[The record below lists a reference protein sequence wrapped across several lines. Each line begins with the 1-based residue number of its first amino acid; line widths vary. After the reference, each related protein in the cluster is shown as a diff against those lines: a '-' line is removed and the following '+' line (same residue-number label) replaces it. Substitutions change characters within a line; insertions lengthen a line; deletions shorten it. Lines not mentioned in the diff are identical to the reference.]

1 MHKETGMDASSPVGL
16 LRFFDALDDPRP
28 GTNVMHLLTD
38 MLAIAITAVI
48 CGAESWSEVAY
59 FGRCKEKWFRTFLRL
74 PHGIASHDT
83 FGRVFGMIDPDQF
96 ERCFMAW
103 TAYLSEDRERL
114 VALDGK
120 TLRKSFDSASDRSA
134 IHLVSAWC
142 ETNHTVLGQLA
153 VEEKSNE
160 ITAIPK
166 LLELLDLNKTTVTID
181 AMGCQRKIAETI
193 VEGGGDYI
201 LQVKDNQPTLRENLE
216 LLFAEAIR
224 DDCHGVAYD
233 YATKTNKGHGRIETR
248 RCWTSWEVRGL
259 AAEEDSWRGLKSV
272 VCVERRRQ
280 VGDEVSQ
287 ERHYY
292 ISSLPGRDAA
302 EMSRKIRSH
311 WGVENRL
318 HWCLD
323 VQMNEDAC
331 RIRQGHAA
339 ENFSR
344 LRRMALN
351 QLKKDKTIKLGLRG
365 KSKAC
370 SWDHD
375 VLIQIL
381 TG

>member
-16 LRFFDALDDPRP
+16 LRFFDELDDPRP
-28 GTNVMHLLTD
+28 GTNIMHPLTD
-38 MLAIAITAVI
+38 MLAVAITAVI

-103 TAYLSEDRERL
+103 TAYLSEDRDRL
-114 VALDGK
+114 VAVDGK
-120 TLRKSFDSASDRSA
+120 TLRKSFDTASDRSA

-166 LLELLDLNKTTVTID
+166 LLALLDLDKTTVTID

-216 LLFAEAIR
+216 LFFAEAMR
-224 DDCHGVAYD
+224 DDCRGVEHD

-259 AAEEDSWRGLKSV
+259 ASKEDSWAGLQSV
-272 VCVERRRQ
+272 ACVERRRQ
-280 VGDEVSQ
+280 VGDEVTR

-292 ISSLPGRDAA
+292 ISSLPGRSAA

-375 VLIQIL
+375 VLLKIL

>member
-1 MHKETGMDASSPVGL
+1 MDATTPTGL
-16 LRFFDALDDPRP
+16 LCAFDDLDDPRP
-28 GTNVMHLLTD
+28 GRNIMHTLTD
-38 MLAIAITAVI
+38 MLAIAICAVI

-59 FGRCKEKWFRTFLRL
+59 FGRCKESWFRTFLRL

-103 TAYLSEDRERL
+103 TARLADDKERL
-114 VALDGK
+114 VAIDGK
-120 TLRKSFDSASDRSA
+120 TLRKSFDTASDRVA
-134 IHLVSAWC
+134 IHMVSAWC
-142 ETNHTVLGQLA
+142 ETNHMVLGQLA
-153 VEEKSNE
+153 VEEKTNE

-166 LLELLDLNKTTVTID
+166 LLALLDLQKTTVTID
-181 AMGCQRKIAETI
+181 AMGCQRQIAETI

-216 LLFAEAIR
+216 LLFAEAMR
-224 DDCHGVAYD
+224 DDCHGVPYD
-233 YATKTNKGHGRIETR
+233 VAAQTNKGHGRLETR
-248 RCWTSWEVRGL
+248 RCWTSWHVAGL
-259 AAEEDSWRGLKSV
+259 SGKEDHWRGLRSV
-272 VCVERRRQ
+272 ACVERRRR
-280 VGDEVSQ
+280 VGQKVSQ

-292 ISSLPGRDAA
+292 ISSLPGRNAKK
-302 EMSRKIRSH
+302 MSKTIRSH

-375 VLIQIL
+375 VLLRIL

>member
-1 MHKETGMDASSPVGL
+1 MDASSPVGL
-16 LRFFDALDDPRP
+16 LRFFDALEDPRP
-28 GTNVMHLLTD
+28 GTNTMHSLTD
-38 MLAIAITAVI
+38 MLAIAVTAVI

-74 PHGIASHDT
+74 PHGIPSHDT

-120 TLRKSFDSASDRSA
+120 TLRKSFDTASDRSA

-216 LLFAEAIR
+216 LFFAEAMR
-224 DDCHGVAYD
+224 DDCRGVAHD

-259 AAEEDSWRGLKSV
+259 AAEEDSWRGLHSV

-280 VGDEVSQ
+280 IGDEVSL

-292 ISSLPGRDAA
+292 ISSLPGRNAA
-302 EMSRKIRSH
+302 EMSRKIRLH

-351 QLKKDKTIKLGLRG
+351 QLKQ
-365 KSKAC
+365 
-370 SWDHD
+370 
-375 VLIQIL
+375 VLIQ
-381 TG
+381 

>member
-1 MHKETGMDASSPVGL
+1 MDATTSTGL
-16 LRFFDALDDPRP
+16 LCAFDDLDDPRP
-28 GTNVMHLLTD
+28 GRNIMHTLTD
-38 MLAIAITAVI
+38 MLAIAICAVI

-59 FGRCKEKWFRTFLRL
+59 FGRCKEPWFGTFLRL
-74 PHGIASHDT
+74 PHGIPSHDT
-83 FGRVFGMIDPDQF
+83 FGRVFGMIDPEQF

-103 TAYLSEDRERL
+103 TARLAEDKERL
-114 VALDGK
+114 VAIDGK
-120 TLRKSFDSASDRSA
+120 TLRKSFDTASDRMA
-134 IHLVSAWC
+134 IHMVSAWC

-153 VEEKSNE
+153 VEEKTNE

-166 LLELLDLNKTTVTID
+166 LLALLDLHNTTVTID
-181 AMGCQRKIAETI
+181 AMGCQREIAEAI
-193 VEGGGDYI
+193 VKGQGDYI

-216 LLFAEAIR
+216 LLFAEAMR
-224 DDCHGVAYD
+224 DDCHGVPHDFAVQ
-233 YATKTNKGHGRIETR
+233 TNKGHGRVETR
-248 RCWTSWEVRGL
+248 RCWTSWHVAGL
-259 AAEEDSWRGLKSV
+259 SGKEDHWRGLTSV
-272 VCVERRRQ
+272 ACVERIRR
-280 VGDEVSQ
+280 VGEKVSQ

-292 ISSLPGRDAA
+292 ISSLPGRDAKK
-302 EMSRKIRSH
+302 MSKTIRSH

-375 VLIQIL
+375 VLLRVL

>member
-1 MHKETGMDASSPVGL
+1 MDATTSTGL
-16 LRFFDALDDPRP
+16 LCAFDDLDDPRP
-28 GTNVMHLLTD
+28 GRNIMHTLTD
-38 MLAIAITAVI
+38 MLAIAICAVI

-59 FGRCKEKWFRTFLRL
+59 FGRCKERWFRTFLRL

-83 FGRVFGMIDPDQF
+83 FGRVFGMIDPEQF

-103 TAYLSEDRERL
+103 TARLAEDKERL
-114 VALDGK
+114 VAIDGK
-120 TLRKSFDSASDRSA
+120 TLRKSFDTASDRVA
-134 IHLVSAWC
+134 IHMVSAWC
-142 ETNHTVLGQLA
+142 ETNHMVLGQLA
-153 VEEKSNE
+153 VEEKTNE

-166 LLELLDLNKTTVTID
+166 LLALLDLHNTTITID
-181 AMGCQRKIAETI
+181 AMGCQRQIAEAI
-193 VEGGGDYI
+193 VKGGGDYI
-201 LQVKDNQPTLRENLE
+201 LQVKDNQPTLRANLE
-216 LLFAEAIR
+216 LLFAEAMR
-224 DDCHGVAYD
+224 DDCRGVPYD
-233 YATKTNKGHGRIETR
+233 FATQTNKGHGRVETR
-248 RCWTSWEVRGL
+248 RCWTSWHVAGL
-259 AAEEDSWRGLKSV
+259 SGREDHWRGFKSV
-272 VCVERRRQ
+272 ACVERTRR
-280 VGDEVSQ
+280 VGEKVSQ

-292 ISSLPGRDAA
+292 ISSLPGRDAKK
-302 EMSRKIRSH
+302 MSKAIRSH

-375 VLIQIL
+375 VLLRIL

>member
-1 MHKETGMDASSPVGL
+1 MDATTSTGL
-16 LRFFDALDDPRP
+16 LCAFDDLDDPRP
-28 GTNVMHLLTD
+28 GRNIMHTLTD
-38 MLAIAITAVI
+38 MLAIAICAVI

-59 FGRCKEKWFRTFLRL
+59 FGRCKKSWFRTFLRL
-74 PHGIASHDT
+74 PHGIPSHDT
-83 FGRVFGMIDPDQF
+83 FGRVFGMIDPEQF

-103 TAYLSEDRERL
+103 TARLADNKERL
-114 VALDGK
+114 VAIDGK
-120 TLRKSFDSASDRSA
+120 TLRKSFDTASDRVA
-134 IHLVSAWC
+134 IHMVSAWC

-153 VEEKSNE
+153 VEEKTNE

-166 LLELLDLNKTTVTID
+166 LLALLDLHNTTVTID
-181 AMGCQRKIAETI
+181 AMGCQRQIAEAI

-216 LLFAEAIR
+216 LLFAEAMR
-224 DDCHGVAYD
+224 DDCRGVAYD
-233 YATKTNKGHGRIETR
+233 FATQTNKGHGRIETR
-248 RCWTSWEVRGL
+248 RCWTSWRVAGL
-259 AAEEDSWRGLKSV
+259 SGKEGHWRGLTSV
-272 VCVERRRQ
+272 ACVERERH
-280 VGDEVSQ
+280 VGEKISR

-292 ISSLPGRDAA
+292 ISSLPGRDAKK
-302 EMSRKIRSH
+302 MSKTIRSH

-375 VLIQIL
+375 VLLRVL

>member
-1 MHKETGMDASSPVGL
+1 MDATTPAGL
-16 LRFFDALDDPRP
+16 LCAFDDLDDPRR
-28 GTNVMHLLTD
+28 GTNIMHSLTD
-38 MLAIAITAVI
+38 LLAIAICAVI

-59 FGRCKEKWFRTFLRL
+59 FGRCKEPWFRTFLRL

-83 FGRVFGMIDPDQF
+83 FGRVFGLIDPEQF
-96 ERCFMAW
+96 ERCFMTW
-103 TAYLSEDRERL
+103 TAGLAEDRDHL
-114 VALDGK
+114 VAIDGK
-120 TLRKSFDSASDRSA
+120 TLRKSFDTASERAA
-134 IHLVSAWC
+134 IHMISAWC

-153 VEEKSNE
+153 VEAKTNE

-166 LLELLDLNKTTVTID
+166 LLAMLDLHRTTVTID
-181 AMGCQRKIAETI
+181 AIGCQREIAATI
-193 VEGGGDYI
+193 IAGEGDYI

-216 LLFAEAIR
+216 LLFAEAMR
-224 DDCHGVAYD
+224 KDCHGVPHDVAVE
-233 YATKTNKGHGRIETR
+233 TNKGHGRIETR
-248 RCWTSWEVRGL
+248 RCWTSWHVTGL
-259 AAEEDSWRGLKSV
+259 AGAEGDWAGLQSV
-272 VCVERRRQ
+272 ACVERERRI
-280 VGDEVSQ
+280 GEETSR
-287 ERHYY
+287 ERHYF
-292 ISSLPGRDAA
+292 ISSLPGRKA
-302 EMSRKIRSH
+302 EMMMKTIRSH

-351 QLKKDKTIKLGLRG
+351 QLKKDKTVKLGLKG
-365 KSKAC
+365 KSKVC

-375 VLIQIL
+375 TLLRIL